1 MVAVDMPNTSHGCA
15 VRTGAAEPDVGQ
27 QAAMERR
34 ADHRVVRNRIA
45 LERSPSARQHLTQ
58 FIQGKGPP
66 FSTNFSSAKR
76 TYFARQT
83 PARTAEASTSRPSGR
98 TRKRATRLAPRRL
111 LWNIEGQRGRIYSIP
126 GPLGDP
132 GREGFQF
139 FLACD
144 SGLAWTHA
152 KRALKFA
159 KVCNDSDEGG
169 GFIMHRL
176 PTKTEAESGTTAAFP
191 SAARSASRQPPS

>member
-1 MVAVDMPNTSHGCA
+1 MSASKPLWNDAPTIASYATELRWSG
-15 VRTGAAEPDVGQ
+15 
-27 QAAMERR
+27 RR
-34 ADHRVVRNRIA
+34 ASA
-45 LERSPSARQHLTQ
+45 STSPNFSRE
-58 FIQGKGPP
+58 KGRP
-66 FSTNFSSAKR
+66 FPQIFSSAKR
-76 TYFARQT
+76 TYFARQI
-83 PARTAEASTSRPSGR
+83 PARTAEAPTSRPSGR

-144 SGLAWTHA
+144 SGLAW
-152 KRALKFA
+152 KRPPKFA

-169 GFIMHRL
+169 GFSMHRL
-176 PTKTEAESGTTAAFP
+176 PTKAEAETIGGTAAFP
-191 SAARSASRQPPS
+191 SDAR

>member
-1 MVAVDMPNTSHGCA
+1 MSTATTV
-15 VRTGAAEPDVGQ
+15 AAEPDVGQ

-66 FSTNFSSAKR
+66 FSTNFFISKKDILCPTNTRPNGRSVDFSPFR
-76 TYFARQT
+76 PHSEARH
-83 PARTAEASTSRPSGR
+83 A
-98 TRKRATRLAPRRL
+98 LAPRRL